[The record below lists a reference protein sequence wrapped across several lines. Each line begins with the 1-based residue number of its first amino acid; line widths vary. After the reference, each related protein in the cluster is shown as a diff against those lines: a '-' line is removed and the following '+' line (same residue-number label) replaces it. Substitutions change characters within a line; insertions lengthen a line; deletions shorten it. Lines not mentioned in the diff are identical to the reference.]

1 MYNDT
6 TYPMSSSTEGL
17 AEYPLQMSPVNMHTD
32 ESTIQ
37 HLYVNHPVPEM
48 FDMGPY
54 QSHPALGHAITNY
67 GRTQGYLH
75 ASPIRNLYIRPPDK
89 TPQSGI
95 APILRRIRIER
106 RVCGTII
113 DKGPEDFAPTYDTNM
128 VMNEHRAQ
136 AESQTSSVL
145 SGQRAPSNDDTSA
158 LADGDQVYPVRASIE
173 LFGMRLTLNS
183 HFGMRDLA
191 PTRPGDNRVG
201 SVRRFLAVLLKRIA
215 DTLVPD
221 NVDVTGME
229 V

>member
-67 GRTQGYLH
+67 GRTQGQDATVRDRSHTAKNKNRAKGLW
-75 ASPIRNLYIRPPDK
+75 NN
-89 TPQSGI
+89 
-95 APILRRIRIER
+95 
-106 RVCGTII
+106 
-113 DKGPEDFAPTYDTNM
+113 KGPEDFAPTYDTNM